1 MQNKL
6 NDYEKEMEELSGR
19 CAELYANNQNL
30 AYHNQKFKKD
40 LEQQQTSAVDSVEYQ
55 NLLNDLEEKNKE
67 IEDLWAKL
75 RRYESQFKLMRAEVQ
90 RMYLANS
97 KQKSKADVEAILS
110 KIVVL

>member
-1 MQNKL
+1 
-6 NDYEKEMEELSGR
+6 
-19 CAELYANNQNL
+19 
-30 AYHNQKFKKD
+30 
-40 LEQQQTSAVDSVEYQ
+40 
-55 NLLNDLEEKNKE
+55 LEEKNKE

-97 KQKSKADVEAILS
+97 KQKSKADIEAILA